1 MIEYSLNDEKL
12 KNLRNDARE
21 LCYLIDSINP
31 KDKNKKEKLF
41 RKLIPNIKGD
51 FTIHRGFNC
60 DYGINISIGEN
71 FYANYNLT
79 ILDCAKVIIGNNVMI
94 GPNCSL
100 ITPTHPIDV
109 EERLKGIEMAQPIII
124 GDNVWIASNVTI
136 MPGVSIGN
144 NTVIGANSLVTKDIP
159 DNVIAYGNP
168 CKIQKKLK

>member
-12 KNLRNDARE
+12 KEIRSNARE

-31 KDKNKKEKLF
+31 KEKDKKKELF

-60 DYGINISIGEN
+60 DYGINIFIDEN

-79 ILDCAKVIIGNNVMI
+79 ILDCAKVIIGKNVMI
-94 GPNCSL
+94 GPNCSI

-109 EERLKGIEMAQPIII
+109 KSRLEGIEMAQSIII

-136 MPGVSIGN
+136 MPGVNIGD
-144 NTVIGANSLVTKDIP
+144 NTVIGANSLVTKNIP
-159 DNVIAYGNP
+159 ANVVAYGNP
-168 CKIQKKLK
+168 CRVQKKLK